1 MTSIQ
6 LEVNERKSLGK
17 NLIEYLTL
25 LGKTNGYVCNVI
37 IEQKTRKKKSGIEV
51 AIEDIKK
58 GRVTTY
64 ENYDEYEAAMNKM
77 LGYVSCEKY

>member
-6 LEVNERKSLGK
+6 LEVNERQSLGK

-37 IEQKTRKKKSGIEV
+37 IEQKTKKKKSGIEA

-64 ENYDEYEAAMNKM
+64 ENAEEYTKAMHKI
-77 LGYVSCEKY
+77 LGYV